1 MIRKLFSSRSFGGN
15 TVLLIAI
22 VPLSVLLQGIA
33 VGHIIFY
40 KLKFRYLDTRV
51 HTIQINQRNNNDVQ
65 NEDSNNKDA
74 PKTQL
79 NTEPYNEIIFSI
91 GTIITWLFVFIFCH
105 VIIYNLKSFSDQN
118 YRFIHYAN
126 DFIPLFIT
134 NIILPCTFFATSH
147 KSRIFI
153 KQLFVRK

>member
-1 MIRKLFSSRSFGGN
+1 M
-15 TVLLIAI
+15 IAI

-134 NIILPCTFFATSH
+134 NVILPCTFFATSH